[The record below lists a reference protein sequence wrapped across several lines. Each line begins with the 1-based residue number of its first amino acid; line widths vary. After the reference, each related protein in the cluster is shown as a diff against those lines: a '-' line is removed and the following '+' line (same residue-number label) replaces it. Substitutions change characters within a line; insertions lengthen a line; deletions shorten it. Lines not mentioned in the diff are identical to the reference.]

1 MSTKEQIVQK
11 LEFLSE
17 RNLIRLLQFASG
29 LSQNS
34 DNLKRETENNKGKVI
49 IQGIDFTRNYSKCLL
64 DPINKH
70 FPKAA
75 AVATVPLFKTAS
87 KCMEK
92 GMDLFIDIAKGKA
105 VIDDNELEKIA
116 DIFYTD
122 EDDLIKSFP
131 KTYFTRY
138 KKILR
143 SFILDAIIAGIQFK
157 YEVATALDE
166 RLKPEVNSI
175 LTSYNRIQERG
186 FHSEE
191 PILSV

>member
-1 MSTKEQIVQK
+1 MSTKELIIQK
-11 LEFLSE
+11 LESLSE
-17 RNLIRLLQFASG
+17 RNITRLLQFANG

-34 DNLKRETENNKGKVI
+34 DNLKEEAENNKGKII
-49 IQGIDFTRNYSKCLL
+49 IQGVDFTRVYNKWLF
-64 DPINKH
+64 DPIEKH

-75 AVATVPLFKTAS
+75 AVATFPLIRTAS

-157 YEVATALDE
+157 YEVATTLDE